1 MDQTRRDWDKKFTT
15 VNGRELKRDMMMENY
30 MRKKKMIKEVRND
43 QDDNDEYEAN
53 YIITSDEE
61 SNYGKYI
68 MAAVI
73 LALVLFCAL
82 NRKQVARV

>member
-43 QDDNDEYEAN
+43 QDDNDEYETN

-73 LALVLFCAL
+73 LALVLFCVL
-82 NRKQVARV
+82 NRKPVAVV

>member
-43 QDDNDEYEAN
+43 QDDNDEYETN

-61 SNYGKYI
+61 SNYGKYV

-82 NRKQVARV
+82 NRKPVAVV

>member
-1 MDQTRRDWDKKFTT
+1 
-15 VNGRELKRDMMMENY
+15 MMMENY
-30 MRKKKMIKEVRND
+30 MRKKKMMKEVRND
-43 QDDNDEYEAN
+43 QDDNDEYETN

-68 MAAVI
+68 MTAVL

-82 NRKQVARV
+82 NRKHVAIV